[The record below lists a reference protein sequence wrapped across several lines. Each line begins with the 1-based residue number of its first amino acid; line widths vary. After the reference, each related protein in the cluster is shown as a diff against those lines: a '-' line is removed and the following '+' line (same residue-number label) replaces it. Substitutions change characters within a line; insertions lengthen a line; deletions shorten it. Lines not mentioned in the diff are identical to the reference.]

1 MPEGTTEIGA
11 MNLYTL
17 VLDFHGGTYIS
28 QFDALSAV
36 DAVTAWRRELQEE
49 QLLGEAS
56 SDVAEG
62 ILVDAVENRL
72 VEVEGLHGAWCA
84 AATVAGN
91 LALLNVIITQRLD

>member
-1 MPEGTTEIGA
+1 VT
-11 MNLYTL
+11 NLYTL

-28 QFDALSAV
+28 QFDADSAV
-36 DAVTAWRRELQEE
+36 DAVTAWCGELQEE
-49 QLLGEAS
+49 QLLGEIS

-62 ILVDAVENRL
+62 IMIDAVENRL

-84 AATVAGN
+84 ATTVSGS

>member
-1 MPEGTTEIGA
+1 

-17 VLDFHGGTYIS
+17 VLDFHGGTYIT
-28 QFDALSAV
+28 QFEAETAVEAVSA
-36 DAVTAWRRELQEE
+36 WCRELQDE
-49 QLLGEAS
+49 QLLGEVS

-62 ILVDAVENRL
+62 VMIDAVENNL

>member
-1 MPEGTTEIGA
+1 

-28 QFDALSAV
+28 QFDAASAV
-36 DAVTAWRRELQEE
+36 DAVTAWCGELQEE

-62 ILVDAVENRL
+62 IMIDAVENSL

-84 AATVAGN
+84 ATTVSGA

>member
-1 MPEGTTEIGA
+1 

-28 QFDALSAV
+28 QFEADTPAEAV
-36 DAVTAWRRELQEE
+36 AAWCQELQAE
-49 QLLGEAS
+49 QLLGAVS

-62 ILVDAVENRL
+62 VMIDAIENRL

-84 AATVAGN
+84 AATVEGN
-91 LALLNVIITQRLD
+91 LALLNVIITQRVD